1 MPTEKKI
8 NNNNTNPP
16 TKRSKTQ
23 QVRSESLEGGQDSA
37 GNSTTAEKREEKI
50 NISRLGELSSCKG
63 KREAGSHHRGLE
75 RAAKEPGCAS
85 SAALR
90 PEETACILFSFF
102 LHPPWPRRPRIKC
115 QASKKWLGRE
125 RERRGGDL
133 VTPLPPP
140 GRGGKRA
147 RGRRASARTGKHR
160 GVKQVRLQVQ
170 RPAGDGDVQEVK
182 PPGNPGSPKPWH
194 GSGKSRGLSG
204 DDFNPEG
211 NSRGQEPALL
221 NAQTPQELELCTRR
235 GRVSKPDRGL
245 QKKKRREEST
255 PESLTRRPGKASSGE
270 GRRESGSLVPES
282 ERKQLRSSSAGWE
295 GGKAVKKSWHEDEEG
310 RTGRGGGKKEAS

>member
-75 RAAKEPGCAS
+75 RAAKEPGCAG

-125 RERRGGDL
+125 GERRGGDL
-133 VTPLPPP
+133 VTPPP

-160 GVKQVRLQVQ
+160 GVKRVRLQVQ

-182 PPGNPGSPKPWH
+182 PPGNPGSLKPWH
-194 GSGKSRGLSG
+194 GSGKSRGLWG

-221 NAQTPQELELCTRR
+221 NAQTPPGARALHPKRPCLKT
-235 GRVSKPDRGL
+235 GPWAP
-245 QKKKRREEST
+245 KKKKEGREHT
-255 PESLTRRPGKASSGE
+255 GKLNAATRKGFKRQRTKGKRRPGS
-270 GRRESGSLVPES
+270 
-282 ERKQLRSSSAGWE
+282 
-295 GGKAVKKSWHEDEEG
+295 
-310 RTGRGGGKKEAS
+310 

>member
-1 MPTEKKI
+1 M
-8 NNNNTNPP
+8 
-16 TKRSKTQ
+16 
-23 QVRSESLEGGQDSA
+23 
-37 GNSTTAEKREEKI
+37 
-50 NISRLGELSSCKG
+50 
-63 KREAGSHHRGLE
+63 
-75 RAAKEPGCAS
+75 
-85 SAALR
+85 
-90 PEETACILFSFF
+90 
-102 LHPPWPRRPRIKC
+102 HPPWPRRPRIKC

-160 GVKQVRLQVQ
+160 GVKRVRLQVQ

-182 PPGNPGSPKPWH
+182 PPRNPRSLKPWH

-221 NAQTPQELELCTRR
+221 NAQTPPRSSSSAPEEAASQNRTV
-235 GRVSKPDRGL
+235 GF
-245 QKKKRREEST
+245 KKKKKEGREHTGKLNAATRKGFKRRRT
-255 PESLTRRPGKASSGE
+255 KGKRRPGS
-270 GRRESGSLVPES
+270 
-282 ERKQLRSSSAGWE
+282 
-295 GGKAVKKSWHEDEEG
+295 
-310 RTGRGGGKKEAS
+310 

>member
-1 MPTEKKI
+1 M
-8 NNNNTNPP
+8 
-16 TKRSKTQ
+16 
-23 QVRSESLEGGQDSA
+23 
-37 GNSTTAEKREEKI
+37 
-50 NISRLGELSSCKG
+50 
-63 KREAGSHHRGLE
+63 
-75 RAAKEPGCAS
+75 
-85 SAALR
+85 
-90 PEETACILFSFF
+90 
-102 LHPPWPRRPRIKC
+102 
-115 QASKKWLGRE
+115 
-125 RERRGGDL
+125 
-133 VTPLPPP
+133 TPLPPP

-147 RGRRASARTGKHR
+147 RGRRASARTGKHSR
-160 GVKQVRLQVQ
+160 VKRVRLQVQ

-182 PPGNPGSPKPWH
+182 PPRNPRSLKPWH

-270 GRRESGSLVPES
+270 GRRESGGLVPES

-295 GGKAVKKSWHEDEEG
+295 GGEAVKKSWHEDEEG
-310 RTGRGGGKKEAS
+310 RTGRGKERGLVSKSRCKTSAASEPDEGPEGWLGGERRGAWPCVQGRIPGGGRIRRGARRPAGGRGEAVRRRF